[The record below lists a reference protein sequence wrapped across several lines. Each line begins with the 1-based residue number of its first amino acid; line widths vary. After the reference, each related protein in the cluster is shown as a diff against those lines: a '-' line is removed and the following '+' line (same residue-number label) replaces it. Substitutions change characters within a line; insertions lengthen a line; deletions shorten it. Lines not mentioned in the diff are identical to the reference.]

1 MFEFIDTPNPNA
13 KKIMV
18 EHNFEISIYLDAES
32 IEDKN
37 LKNKLENLSIKLVIG
52 NRSYPMKVPIEDEQ
66 KIRNIGKDLNKRISE
81 IKSQMNID
89 DLQDILAMIA
99 FKLSVE
105 LEDNKGQTS
114 ENKDAYKKIENI
126 INEIDKKL
134 E

>member
-1 MFEFIDTPNPNA
+1 
-13 KKIMV
+13 
-18 EHNFEISIYLDAES
+18 
-32 IEDKN
+32 
-37 LKNKLENLSIKLVIG
+37 
-52 NRSYPMKVPIEDEQ
+52 MKVPIEDEQ
-66 KIRNIGKDLNKRISE
+66 KIRNIGKDLNKKISE

-105 LEDNKGQTS
+105 LDDNKDQTS
-114 ENKDAYKKIENI
+114 KNKDAYKKIENM

>member
-1 MFEFIDTPNPNA
+1 
-13 KKIMV
+13 
-18 EHNFEISIYLDAES
+18 
-32 IEDKN
+32 
-37 LKNKLENLSIKLVIG
+37 
-52 NRSYPMKVPIEDEQ
+52 MKVPIEDEQ

-105 LEDNKGQTS
+105 LEDNKSQTT

>member
-1 MFEFIDTPNPNA
+1 M
-13 KKIMV
+13 
-18 EHNFEISIYLDAES
+18 
-32 IEDKN
+32 
-37 LKNKLENLSIKLVIG
+37 ENLSIKLVIG

-114 ENKDAYKKIENI
+114 EIKDAYKKIENI
-126 INEIDKKL
+126 INVIDKKL

>member
-1 MFEFIDTPNPNA
+1 M
-13 KKIMV
+13 
-18 EHNFEISIYLDAES
+18 
-32 IEDKN
+32 
-37 LKNKLENLSIKLVIG
+37 
-52 NRSYPMKVPIEDEQ
+52 EDEQ

-105 LEDNKGQTS
+105 LEDNKDQTS

>member
-1 MFEFIDTPNPNA
+1 
-13 KKIMV
+13 
-18 EHNFEISIYLDAES
+18 
-32 IEDKN
+32 
-37 LKNKLENLSIKLVIG
+37 
-52 NRSYPMKVPIEDEQ
+52 MKVPMEDEQ

-105 LEDNKGQTS
+105 LEDNKDQSS

>member
-1 MFEFIDTPNPNA
+1 
-13 KKIMV
+13 
-18 EHNFEISIYLDAES
+18 
-32 IEDKN
+32 
-37 LKNKLENLSIKLVIG
+37 
-52 NRSYPMKVPIEDEQ
+52 MKVPIEDEQ

-99 FKLSVE
+99 LKISVE
-105 LEDNKGQTS
+105 LEDNKGHTS

>member
-1 MFEFIDTPNPNA
+1 
-13 KKIMV
+13 
-18 EHNFEISIYLDAES
+18 
-32 IEDKN
+32 
-37 LKNKLENLSIKLVIG
+37 
-52 NRSYPMKVPIEDEQ
+52 MKVPIEDEQ

-105 LEDNKGQTS
+105 LEDNKDQTS

>member
-1 MFEFIDTPNPNA
+1 
-13 KKIMV
+13 
-18 EHNFEISIYLDAES
+18 
-32 IEDKN
+32 
-37 LKNKLENLSIKLVIG
+37 
-52 NRSYPMKVPIEDEQ
+52 MKVPIEDEQ

-99 FKLSVE
+99 FNLSVE
-105 LEDNKGQTS
+105 LEDNKVQTS

>member
-1 MFEFIDTPNPNA
+1 
-13 KKIMV
+13 
-18 EHNFEISIYLDAES
+18 
-32 IEDKN
+32 
-37 LKNKLENLSIKLVIG
+37 
-52 NRSYPMKVPIEDEQ
+52 MKVPIEDEQ

-105 LEDNKGQTS
+105 LDDNKGQS
-114 ENKDAYKKIENI
+114 LENKDAYKKIENM

>member
-1 MFEFIDTPNPNA
+1 
-13 KKIMV
+13 
-18 EHNFEISIYLDAES
+18 
-32 IEDKN
+32 
-37 LKNKLENLSIKLVIG
+37 
-52 NRSYPMKVPIEDEQ
+52 MKVPIEDEQ
-66 KIRNIGKDLNKRISE
+66 KIRNIAKDLNKRISE

-105 LEDNKGQTS
+105 LEDNKVQTS

>member
-1 MFEFIDTPNPNA
+1 
-13 KKIMV
+13 
-18 EHNFEISIYLDAES
+18 
-32 IEDKN
+32 
-37 LKNKLENLSIKLVIG
+37 
-52 NRSYPMKVPIEDEQ
+52 MKVPIEDEQ
-66 KIRNIGKDLNKRISE
+66 KIRKIGKDLNKRISE

-105 LEDNKGQTS
+105 LDDNIGQTS
-114 ENKDAYKKIENI
+114 ENKDAYKKIENM